1 MKDCRSHIAIT
12 ESIHIYLQEQC
23 ELDMKET
30 EILFFLIVVVMIRSR
45 KTGSTTMVNVGYQ
58 LNLMH
63 IREKVLE
70 AYLCV
75 QILLLH
81 LFELLKTSRY

>member
-45 KTGSTTMVNVGYQ
+45 KTGSTTMVNVVYQ

-63 IREKVLE
+63 IREKDLE
-70 AYLCV
+70 D
-75 QILLLH
+75 
-81 LFELLKTSRY
+81 LFVRRNLTIAPF